1 MGTPHTFRDWLQGHA
16 ETRPGL
22 RPVALLVG
30 QDEAAA
36 ALSDSLS
43 QWQLHY
49 AARGASFEVLEALRV
64 AWWDYIQCR
73 AANAV
78 LEPAAKRR
86 MRTLE
91 RRLQSLAPSLP

>member
-1 MGTPHTFRDWLQGHA
+1 MRTPPTFHDWLQCHV

-49 AARGASFEVLEALRV
+49 AARGVSFEVLEALRV

-73 AANAV
+73 AASAV
-78 LEPAAKRR
+78 SEPGAKRR
-86 MRTLE
+86 MRTIE
-91 RRLQSLAPSLP
+91 RRLQNLAPSLP